1 MFSSKVAVFVFLFV
15 ATVIREEV
23 GLQLEKVGAEVLGN
37 AGKVVLTKDT
47 TTIVGD
53 GSTEEVVKKRVEQIK
68 NLIEVYISKAMK
80 FCRLFVCFVNSS
92 LWVCVGC

>member
-1 MFSSKVAVFVFLFV
+1 MFSSKVAALAFLFV

-23 GLQLEKVGAEVLGN
+23 GLQLEKVGPEVLGN

-68 NLIEVYISKAMK
+68 NLIEV
-80 FCRLFVCFVNSS
+80 RLKRQ
-92 LWVCVGC
+92 